1 MTSFGELARQ
11 DVAVANSGLT
21 IDGDVVRKRYLRT
34 DRGQPE
40 REWAALAL
48 LQEHA
53 PGLAPRPI
61 ARETEPPAVVMSRVE
76 GAPLD
81 EVLTPLQTCAMVAAY
96 RLLYAVP
103 VPPDM
108 PLRFGHPAAFLRIF
122 HPTNWRGGTISQRGL
137 RPARMPSAPS
147 RFVHVRE
154 QLLV

>member
-11 DVAVANSGLT
+11 DVAVANSDLT

-61 ARETEPPAVVMSRVE
+61 ARMTEPPAVVMSRVE

-81 EVLTPLQTCAMVAAY
+81 EVLTQLQTCAMIAAY

-108 PLRFGHPAAFLRIF
+108 PLLRRASMRSV
-122 HPTNWRGGTISQRGL
+122 TLWSSRATATSRTCSGTGNRC
-137 RPARMPSAPS
+137 R
-147 RFVHVRE
+147 
-154 QLLV
+154 